1 MLTKENGKIRWT
13 YKIIY
18 HIFYSSYKN
27 LLKGKHKMKQCKRL
41 RLYFILFSITMFMI
55 ISSGCQSK
63 HEKSMNQLKQM
74 SRGSSLVEKGNPGF
88 WFKVNKANKLEII
101 FLDEDSDARR
111 KGFKDGDIITIIDSV
126 EIKNKYQ
133 FFEII
138 DNKKPTETMTIT
150 VTRNGESITKQIR
163 LNSVLLPTI
172 LYALMEP
179 VYKNESVILAPFID
193 EFNITGAGNKEEFD
207 SFKKT
212 LLPQL
217 FSIVEGSYLHFFGN
231 EKNFRI
237 VDRNDVEHIINELKL
252 QQSGLTSKETQLKI
266 GNMLGATH
274 LLIGNYS
281 FFPNKDNVTYMVA
294 QRLVDVATGKVL
306 ATTVV
311 EDSTNNPKIM
321 QSIRELKMAKV
332 GTSQTDGAALARP
345 VVEKFNS
352 RKKNFSIAYD
362 TKKWKISKNKLNE
375 ASEISFIH
383 EDGEIFAFLINER
396 FLTGKPQHEI
406 EDFIIENIKKKGT
419 IKDCRLVSSKIIKVN
434 GVPINH
440 LYIEGN
446 IEGRTLSIFYYVYT
460 GKAGLIQFVASLP
473 KDLFE
478 EYSPDV
484 IGLLNGLQVIE

>member
-1 MLTKENGKIRWT
+1 MV
-13 YKIIY
+13 
-18 HIFYSSYKN
+18 
-27 LLKGKHKMKQCKRL
+27 
-41 RLYFILFSITMFMI
+41 

-63 HEKSMNQLKQM
+63 YDKSMSNLKKM
-74 SRGSSLVEKGNPGF
+74 SRGSSLIEKCSPGF

-101 FLDEDSDARR
+101 FLDEDSEARR
-111 KGFKDGDIITIIDSV
+111 KGFKDGDIITIIDGV

-138 DNKKPTETMTIT
+138 DGKRPNTIMTLT
-150 VTRNGESITKQIR
+150 VTRNGESLTKQILLR
-163 LNSVLLPTI
+163 SVLLPTT

-179 VYKNESVILAPFID
+179 IYKNESVILAPVMD
-193 EFNITGAGNKEEFD
+193 EFNISGAGNKEEFN
-207 SFKKT
+207 SFKNT
-212 LLPQL
+212 MLPQL
-217 FSIVEGSYLHFFGN
+217 FGIVEGTYLHFFGN

-237 VDRNDVEHIINELKL
+237 VDRNDVEHIISELKL

-306 ATTVV
+306 AATVV
-311 EDSTNNPKIM
+311 EDSTNDPKIM
-321 QSIRELKMAKV
+321 QSIREVKVAKV
-332 GTSQTDGAALARP
+332 GTSRADDAALAKP
-345 VVEKFNS
+345 VVEKYNS

-362 TKKWKISKNKLNE
+362 TKKWIISKNKFNE

-383 EDGEIFAFLINER
+383 VDGEIFAFLINER
-396 FLTGKPQHEI
+396 FFTGKPQHEI
-406 EDFIIENIKKKGT
+406 ENFIIETIKKKGA
-419 IKDCRLVSSKIIKVN
+419 IKDCRLVSSEIIKVN
-434 GVPINH
+434 DVSINY
-440 LYIEGN
+440 LYVEGK
-446 IEGRTLSIFYYVYT
+446 IEGRTVSIFYYVYT

-473 KDLFE
+473 KALFE

-484 IGLLNGLQVIE
+484 IGLMNGLQIIEP